1 MIYFTSDLHF
11 FHDKIIKH
19 TNRPFFSCEEMNQKL
34 INNWNNKVKAIDEV
48 YILGDI
54 TMKGAK
60 YATEVLSQLK
70 GIKYLVRGNHDSFL
84 ENSIF
89 EKERF
94 FQWIKDYHELTYQ
107 NTRFILCHYPILE
120 WNGFYKG
127 TFHLHGHQH
136 NHEDY
141 NYYNL
146 QQKIRRY
153 DVGVDAN
160 WMKPVSIEDIL
171 ALFQMMEEF

>member
-70 GIKYLVRGNHDSFL
+70 GIKYLVRGHHDSFL

-89 EKERF
+89 EK
-94 FQWIKDYHELTYQ
+94 
-107 NTRFILCHYPILE
+107 
-120 WNGFYKG
+120 
-127 TFHLHGHQH
+127 
-136 NHEDY
+136 
-141 NYYNL
+141 
-146 QQKIRRY
+146 
-153 DVGVDAN
+153 
-160 WMKPVSIEDIL
+160 
-171 ALFQMMEEF
+171 

>member
-19 TNRPFFSCEEMNQKL
+19 VNRPFLDCKDMNDTL
-34 INNWNNKVKAIDEV
+34 IDNWNRIVKAADEV

-54 TMKGAK
+54 TMKGAV
-60 YATEVLSQLK
+60 YASEVLSQLK
-70 GIKYLVRGNHDSFL
+70 GTKYLVKGNHDGFL
-84 ENSIF
+84 DNPEF
-89 EKERF
+89 ERERF
-94 FQWIKDYHELTYQ
+94 FVWVKDYYELTYQ
-107 NTRFILCHYPILE
+107 NTRFILCHYPFLE

-127 TFHLHGHQH
+127 TIHLHGHQH

-141 NYYNL
+141 NYRNL
-146 QQKIRRY
+146 EQKIRRY

-160 WMKPVSIEDIL
+160 WMKPVSAEDIIVF
-171 ALFQMMEEF
+171 FQMMQ